1 MPDPPKQRDKW
12 DKAQILLDPVGK
24 ILTAVLVVA
33 LGYYGNRAL
42 ENDQKRRAFV
52 ELMNSREQADNNL
65 RKDMFSKVIDQF
77 IGQKAAGLEPRILN
91 LELLAYNFHESI
103 DLGPL
108 LKQVYAESIATNA
121 TQKQRRRLQN
131 LAQDIVSREVD
142 ALQESACVLKADVAF
157 DELQKSQ
164 LLSHVIRGLC
174 GQTPELQAKW
184 FSVDVMTNPQTT
196 NLKVQTEVDVV
207 LSMRPSEA
215 EQDKEKRVSFAA
227 SPFDFPL
234 IDNTR
239 LDNRSRV
246 SVVMT
251 RVDDGGVTLTLV
263 YFPGSRSSVKDRPYQ
278 DEVIKSLDETLARK

>member
-1 MPDPPKQRDKW
+1 MSELPKQRDYW
-12 DKAQILLDPVGK
+12 DKLQILLDPTGK
-24 ILTAVLVVA
+24 ALTAILVVA
-33 LGYYGNRAL
+33 LGYFGNKAL

-52 ELMNSREQADNNL
+52 ELMSSREQADNNL
-65 RKDMFSKVIDQF
+65 RKDMFAKVIDQF

-108 LKQVYAESIATNA
+108 LKQVYQESLEEKATR
-121 TQKQRRRLQN
+121 TQRKRLQN

-142 ALQESACVLKADVAF
+142 TLQETACVLKGDVVF
-157 DELQKSQ
+157 DELEKSQ
-164 LLSHVIRGLC
+164 ALSHVINGSC
-174 GQTPELQAKW
+174 PQTSELQPKW
-184 FSVDVMTNPQTT
+184 FNVDVMTNPQAT
-196 NLKVQTEVDVV
+196 NLRGQTEVDVV
-207 LSMRPSEA
+207 LSIRPAANS
-215 EQDKEKRVSFAA
+215 QDQEKRVQFAV

-239 LDNRSRV
+239 LDNRSRA
-246 SVVMT
+246 SLVMT
-251 RVDDGGVTLTLV
+251 RVDDGGVTLVLI